1 MTADMHIQKE
11 LKDQVHEKSFKRTV
25 CFGNLKMYVSIA
37 MPTKL
42 IGIYI
47 RADSLGILIRQFE
60 NIGHY

>member
-42 IGIYI
+42 IGILNSFQDLFKVAA
-47 RADSLGILIRQFE
+47 RV
-60 NIGHY
+60 